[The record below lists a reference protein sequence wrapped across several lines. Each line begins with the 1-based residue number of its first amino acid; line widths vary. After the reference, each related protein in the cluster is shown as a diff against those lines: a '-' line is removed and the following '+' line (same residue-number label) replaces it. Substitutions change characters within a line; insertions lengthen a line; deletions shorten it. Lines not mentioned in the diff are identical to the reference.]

1 MSLEL
6 ENQKERNIELYE
18 QKERF
23 EELAMTNKSISRCT
37 NEGEGQQYTDEEHI
51 KEMLGTQNLL
61 REEMKEKEFFKDKY
75 QRLMEETIKME
86 DELLKKGTEVDKEK
100 DVMNT
105 NLKLVEAKN
114 QEIHDKLLAS

>member
-1 MSLEL
+1 
-6 ENQKERNIELYE
+6 
-18 QKERF
+18 
-23 EELAMTNKSISRCT
+23 
-37 NEGEGQQYTDEEHI
+37 
-51 KEMLGTQNLL
+51 MLGTQNLL
-61 REEMKEKEFFKDKY
+61 REEMKEKDFFKDKY